1 MKQESYNKA
10 TINTTMNLNY
20 CGVEVCNPDFKVLP
34 HIRQE
39 YLLHY
44 IISGKGH
51 YHTSE
56 EDYVLKDG
64 DIFLIRPNQLVSYET
79 DPWEPFHFTWVAFS
93 GSEAKEIIPTLGF
106 SDNNLVRHL
115 HSKYSIHEKIMEC
128 IDLLE
133 SKSNYNEYMV
143 KANLYHIFGCLS
155 KSYLMDQ
162 PSHNSSKD
170 HVSEHVNKA
179 MSFIRLNYMTSITVS
194 DVTNFVGLERSY
206 FSKIFHKHTGKTV
219 QEYLLEVRLQQAKLL
234 LAQTTYSIKEIGSF
248 IGFSD
253 ECYFSRA
260 FKRSTGVSPS
270 TFRKCES
277 TNSNKF

>member
-1 MKQESYNKA
+1 
-10 TINTTMNLNY
+10 
-20 CGVEVCNPDFKVLP
+20 
-34 HIRQE
+34 
-39 YLLHY
+39 
-44 IISGKGH
+44 
-51 YHTSE
+51 
-56 EDYVLKDG
+56 
-64 DIFLIRPNQLVSYET
+64 
-79 DPWEPFHFTWVAFS
+79 
-93 GSEAKEIIPTLGF
+93 
-106 SDNNLVRHL
+106 
-115 HSKYSIHEKIMEC
+115 MEC

-179 MSFIRLNYMTSITVS
+179 MSFIRLNYMTSITVN